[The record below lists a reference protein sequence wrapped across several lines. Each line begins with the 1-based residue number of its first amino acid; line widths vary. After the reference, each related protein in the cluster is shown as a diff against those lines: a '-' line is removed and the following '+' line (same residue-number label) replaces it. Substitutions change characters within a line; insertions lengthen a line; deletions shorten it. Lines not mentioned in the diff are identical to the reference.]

1 MPAPMT
7 LSSQPTLEYQSDVH
21 DDALDSPIPAVKPSK
36 KGIATHPKWHF
47 TNDQLTQLLPELRS
61 ARDKA
66 MVIVG
71 AYVGFRISELL
82 SWRLSDVL
90 DADNSIKD
98 VVVVESKRLKGGRHV
113 PKPPTQPEGHPDLCC
128 CADCKRLRGELA
140 PKTRRPPDDRAVF
153 LSAGAKRAL
162 QPVIDLLAK
171 TRTGLTDR
179 SRFVFESRK
188 HGKDGSSSKG
198 ISRQQAWYVIKTA
211 SRRAGLAHL
220 ERIGTHSL
228 RKSAAR
234 RFLEA
239 SGNDMSKTA
248 AFLGH
253 RNPATTSAYILHD
266 GFELFQ
272 SMQVMSDTMFA
283 NVA

>member
-1 MPAPMT
+1 MAM
-7 LSSQPTLEYQSDVH
+7 
-21 DDALDSPIPAVKPSK
+21 ALDPQRTLPLASTPKRPSR
-36 KGIATHPKWHF
+36 KGIPTGAKWHF
-47 TNDQLTQLLPELRS
+47 TNEQLTQLLPELRNR
-61 ARDKA
+61 RDKA
-66 MVIVG
+66 MLLVG

-82 SWRLSDVL
+82 SWKLSDVL
-90 DADNSIKD
+90 EEDDSLKD
-98 VVVVESKRLKGGRHV
+98 IIVIESKRLKGGRHV
-113 PKPPTQPEGHPDLCC
+113 AKPHVKPEGHPDHCYC
-128 CADCKRLRGELA
+128 PDCKRFRGEL
-140 PKTRRPPDDRAVF
+140 PTKTRRAPDDRAVF

-162 QPVIDLLAK
+162 QPVIDALAK

-188 HGKDGSSSKG
+188 HTKDGGSKP
-198 ISRQQAWYVIKTA
+198 ISRQQAWFILKMA
-211 SRRAGLAHL
+211 AKRSGLAHL
-220 ERIGTHSL
+220 ERVGTHSL

-239 SGNDMSKTA
+239 SGKDMAKTA

-272 SMQVMSDTMFA
+272 AMQLMGDSMFA

>member
-1 MPAPMT
+1 LKLKPRKPR
-7 LSSQPTLEYQSDVH
+7 LSR
-21 DDALDSPIPAVKPSK
+21 
-36 KGIATHPKWHF
+36 KGIPTGAKWHF
-47 TNDQLTQLLPELRS
+47 TNEQLHQLLPELHS
-61 ARDKA
+61 ARDRA
-66 MVIVG
+66 MVWVG
-71 AYVGFRISELL
+71 SYVGFRISELL
-82 SWRLSDVL
+82 SWTLADVL
-90 DADNSIKD
+90 EPDNSIKD

-113 PKPPTQPEGHPDLCC
+113 PKPPEQPAGHPDGCC
-128 CADCKRLRGELA
+128 CHDCQRFRGELP
-140 PKTRRPPDDRAVF
+140 PKARRPPDDRAVF
-153 LSAGAKRAL
+153 LNAGAKRFL
-162 QPVIDLLAK
+162 QPVIDALAK

-179 SRFVFESRK
+179 SRYVFESRK
-188 HGKDGSSSKG
+188 HTKAGGSKG
-198 ISRQQAWYVIKTA
+198 ISRQQAWFIIKTA
-211 SRRAGLAHL
+211 ARRAALTHL

-272 SMQVMSDTMFA
+272 SMQKMGDAMFDS
-283 NVA
+283 VAA

>member
-1 MPAPMT
+1 MALALEPQRTLPLEAPT
-7 LSSQPTLEYQSDVH
+7 PKPKPPSRKGLPTG
-21 DDALDSPIPAVKPSK
+21 A
-36 KGIATHPKWHF
+36 KWHF
-47 TNDQLTQLLPELRS
+47 TNEQLTQLLPELRNP
-61 ARDKA
+61 RDKA
-66 MVIVG
+66 MVLVG

-82 SWRLSDVL
+82 SWTLADVL
-90 DADNSIKD
+90 EADNSIKD
-98 VVVVESKRLKGGRHV
+98 VVVVDSKRLKGGRHV
-113 PKPPTQPEGHPDLCC
+113 PKLPTRPDGHPDRCHC
-128 CADCKRLRGELA
+128 PECKRFRGEL
-140 PKTRRPPDDRAVF
+140 PTKTRRPPDDRAVF

-162 QPVIDLLAK
+162 QPVIDALAK

-179 SRFVFESRK
+179 TRYVFESRK
-188 HGKDGSSSKG
+188 HTTDGGSKP
-198 ISRQQAWYVIKTA
+198 ISRQQAWLIIKTA
-211 SRRAGLAHL
+211 ATRAGLAHI
-220 ERIGTHSL
+220 ERVGTHSL

-239 SGNDMSKTA
+239 SGNDMAKTA

-272 SMQVMSDTMFA
+272 AMQLMGDAMFA

>member
-1 MPAPMT
+1 MAMQLTKQRTLPLEAP
-7 LSSQPTLEYQSDVH
+7 
-21 DDALDSPIPAVKPSK
+21 KPKRPSR
-36 KGIATHPKWHF
+36 KGIPTGAKWHF
-47 TNDQLTQLLPELRS
+47 TNEQLTQLLPELRNP
-61 ARDKA
+61 RDKA
-66 MVIVG
+66 MLLVG

-82 SWRLSDVL
+82 SWTLADVL
-90 DADNSIKD
+90 EPDNSIKD
-98 VVVVESKRLKGGRHV
+98 VVVVESRRLKGGRHV
-113 PKPPTQPEGHPDLCC
+113 PKPPTRPDGHPDLCHC
-128 CADCKRLRGELA
+128 PDCKRFRGELP

-162 QPVIDLLAK
+162 QPVIDALAK

-179 SRFVFESRK
+179 RRYVFESRK
-188 HGKDGSSSKG
+188 RTTTGESKP
-198 ISRQQAWYVIKTA
+198 ISRQQAWLLIKTA
-211 SRRAGLAHL
+211 ATRAGLAHI
-220 ERIGTHSL
+220 ERVGTHSL

-239 SGNDMSKTA
+239 SGNDMAKTA

-272 SMQVMSDTMFA
+272 AMQRMGDAMFA

>member
-1 MPAPMT
+1 MAM
-7 LSSQPTLEYQSDVH
+7 
-21 DDALDSPIPAVKPSK
+21 ALDPQRTLPLASTPKRPSR
-36 KGIATHPKWHF
+36 KGIPTGAKWHF
-47 TNDQLTQLLPELRS
+47 TNEQLTQLLPELRNR
-61 ARDKA
+61 RDKA
-66 MVIVG
+66 MLLVG

-82 SWRLSDVL
+82 SWKLSDVL
-90 DADNSIKD
+90 EEDDSLKD
-98 VVVVESKRLKGGRHV
+98 IIVIESKRLKGGRHV
-113 PKPPTQPEGHPDLCC
+113 AKPH
-128 CADCKRLRGELA
+128 
-140 PKTRRPPDDRAVF
+140 
-153 LSAGAKRAL
+153 SAGAKRAL
-162 QPVIDLLAK
+162 QPVIDALAK

-188 HGKDGSSSKG
+188 HTKDGGSKP
-198 ISRQQAWYVIKTA
+198 ISRQQAWFILKTA
-211 SRRAGLAHL
+211 AKRSGLAHL
-220 ERIGTHSL
+220 ERVGTHSL

-239 SGNDMSKTA
+239 SGKDMAKTA

-272 SMQVMSDTMFA
+272 AMQLMGDSMFA